1 MYNITVGDRHPAVIC
16 VDLSN
21 VRQSLLALADVLSS
35 DYVEEGLQEFI
46 EEFSRTD
53 EVMPEDKTV
62 GFVVVNST
70 KRVLSL
76 SFASIP
82 EDLAHNLK
90 ADADSFRKIG
100 YDVQLD
106 IE

>member
-1 MYNITVGDRHPAVIC
+1 
-16 VDLSN
+16 
-21 VRQSLLALADVLSS
+21 
-35 DYVEEGLQEFI
+35 
-46 EEFSRTD
+46 
-53 EVMPEDKTV
+53 MPEDKTV